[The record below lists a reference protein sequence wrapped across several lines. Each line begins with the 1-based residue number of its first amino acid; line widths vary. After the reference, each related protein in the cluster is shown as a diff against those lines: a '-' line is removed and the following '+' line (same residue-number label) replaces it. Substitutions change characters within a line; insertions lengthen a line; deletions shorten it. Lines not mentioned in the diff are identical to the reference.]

1 VFFFIGYL
9 KNIAQLDPS
18 LIGTI
23 MEVQFVLIPVVGP
36 FMSRL
41 SDRMGRRLP
50 ILLGLTM
57 SGLPLLVIPYATS
70 FLPLLAIS
78 LGDGFSFCIVISSTS
93 ALIGD
98 LADKESIGAAMGFLA
113 TIMDVGQMLGPV
125 VIGVILAAFGYSGS
139 FVSLGAILLGVGLFF
154 GILQKQTISSKK
166 D

>member
-1 VFFFIGYL
+1 MQRVFFLYSPFPWGY
-9 KNIAQLDPS
+9 
-18 LIGTI
+18 G
-23 MEVQFVLIPVVGP
+23 
-36 FMSRL
+36 
-41 SDRMGRRLP
+41 
-50 ILLGLTM
+50 LG
-57 SGLPLLVIPYATS
+57 
-70 FLPLLAIS
+70 
-78 LGDGFSFCIVISSTS
+78 FCIVISSTS

-113 TIMDVGQMLGPV
+113 TITDVGQMLGPV